1 MSPPFWNRPM
11 AAMEIY
17 DLRLLIDDFS
27 IVMPTPKS

>member
-1 MSPPFWNRPM
+1 M

-27 IVMPTPKS
+27 IVMPTAKS